1 MQKRSLGLHGAP
13 VCGRAGYSEGVT
25 LIELMVTVA
34 VLAIVAAIAFPS
46 FRGVLHSNR
55 VATATN
61 EVVATFA
68 LARSEAI
75 RSSQGSGVCAS
86 LDGSACDGT
95 WGDGLMVW
103 ADQDGN
109 GQFQAG
115 ETVLRFVA
123 FSEGFDV
130 EGPAQPFAFD
140 GRGRRSGNSD
150 ALTLQPSDCADQPY
164 RRQITLST
172 TGQLRTAR
180 GDCE

>member
-1 MQKRSLGLHGAP
+1 MQKGSQGARAAAGR
-13 VCGRAGYSEGVT
+13 GRAGYSSGVT

-34 VLAIVAAIAFPS
+34 VLAVVAAIAFPS

-55 VATATN
+55 AATATN

-86 LDGSACDGT
+86 LDGSDCDGT
-95 WGDGLMVW
+95 WSDGLMVW

-109 GQFQAG
+109 RQFQAG
-115 ETVLRFVA
+115 EPVLRFVA
-123 FSEGFDV
+123 FASGFDV

-140 GRGRRSGNSD
+140 GRGRRAGNSD
-150 ALTLQPSDCADQPY
+150 AMTLQPSDCTDQPY

-172 TGQLRTAR
+172 TGQLRTVR